1 MITKGLIIGK
11 FAPLHKGHQYVI
23 ETALKEVDNL
33 IIFIYDCPETIDI
46 GVDVRAA
53 WLKKLYP
60 NAKVVEVYNGPK
72 ILGKTPYIMKLHSDC
87 IISKLRQINENGIT
101 HFYSSEFYGEHMAKV
116 LNCINR
122 QVDPKR
128 EIYNISATQ
137 IRDNPEKYKEF
148 IEDIVYKDLNQ

>member
-46 GVDVRAA
+46 GVDVRAS
-53 WLKKLYP
+53 WLNKLYP
-60 NAKVVEVYNGPK
+60 NVKIVKVYNGPK
-72 ILGKTPYIMKLHSDC
+72 ILGKTPNIMKIHSDF
-87 IISKLRQINENGIT
+87 IVNKLKQINESNIT
-101 HFYSSEFYGEHMAKV
+101 HFYSSEFYGEYMAKV
-116 LNCINR
+116 LNCLNR

-128 EIYNISATQ
+128 EKYNISATK

-148 IEDIVYKDLNQ
+148 IEDIVYNDLNK